1 MAERV
6 LRDARPQVGRPVR
19 VGDLCIHPRFFMN
32 SVATESFA
40 ELFEQSQTNWAK
52 IKPGA
57 IVKGIVVDVRND
69 VVVIN
74 AGLKSEGIVPI
85 EQFRNDAGE
94 IDVGIG
100 DEVKVALDSLE
111 NGFGETV
118 LSREKA
124 KRAMV
129 WDELEEAL
137 EANATI
143 VGRISG
149 KVKGG
154 FTVDIKDVRAFLPG
168 SLVDVRPVRDPVYL
182 EGKEL
187 EFKLIKLDRKRNNV
201 VVSRRAV
208 VESEHSEEREQLLEK
223 LVEGAVLKGVVKNLT
238 DYGAF
243 VDLGGIDGL
252 LHITDMAWK
261 RVRHPSE
268 VVNVGDELEV
278 RVLKFDRERN
288 RVSLGLKQLGEDPW
302 DNIARRYPANSRVFG
317 KVSNVTDYGA
327 FVEIEPGVEGLV
339 HVSEMDWTNKNVN
352 PAKIVQVGDELQV
365 MVLDVDEERRR
376 ISLGIK
382 QVTSNPWETF
392 AAIHK
397 KGDKVSGQIKSI
409 TDFGIFIGLDGGID
423 GLIHLSDISWNST
436 GEDIARNYKKGD
448 TLEAVVLAVDPERE
462 RISLGVKQLEQ
473 DPLGQFMASHPKG
486 TKVAGTVKEV
496 DAKGATIDLGDGV
509 EGYVMA
515 RDISDD
521 RVDDASQVLKVG
533 QEVEAKFVGMDRKG
547 RSLQLSIKAKDEAE
561 TAEAM
566 AEYNKVASD
575 AASGTTKLGALL
587 REQLNK
593 AD

>member
-1 MAERV
+1 M
-6 LRDARPQVGRPVR
+6 
-19 VGDLCIHPRFFMN
+19 
-32 SVATESFA
+32 TESFA
-40 ELFEQSQTNWAK
+40 ELFEQSQQYLAK
-52 IKPGA
+52 LKPGA
-57 IVKGIVVDVRND
+57 IVTGVVVEVRGD

-94 IDVGIG
+94 IDVAEG
-100 DEVKVALDSLE
+100 DEVKVALDSIE

-137 EANATI
+137 EKNETI
-143 VGRISG
+143 TGRISG

-154 FTVDIKDVRAFLPG
+154 FTVDIKDVRGFLPG
-168 SLVDVRPVRDPVYL
+168 SLVDVRPVRDSAYL

-187 EFKLIKLDRKRNNV
+187 EFKLIKLDRKRNNI

-208 VESEHSEEREQLLEK
+208 VESEYSVEREQLMEK
-223 LVEGAVLKGVVKNLT
+223 LQEGAILKGVVKNLT

-268 VVNVGDELEV
+268 VVEVGQELDV
-278 RVLKFDRERN
+278 RVLKYDRERN

-302 DNIARRYPANSRVFG
+302 DNIARRYPANTRVFG

-352 PAKIVQVGDELQV
+352 PSKIVQVGDEVQV

-376 ISLGIK
+376 ISLGMK

-397 KGDKVSGQIKSI
+397 KGDKVEGQIKSI

-423 GLIHLSDISWNST
+423 GLVHLSDISWNTT
-436 GEDIARNYKKGD
+436 GEDIVRNFKKGD

-473 DPLGQFMASHPKG
+473 DPMGQYVASNAKG
-486 TKVAGTVKEV
+486 SIVKGVVKEV
-496 DAKGATIDLGDGV
+496 DAKGATVELADGI
-509 EGYVMA
+509 EGYVAA
-515 RDISDD
+515 RDIAKE
-521 RVDDASQVLKVG
+521 RVEDASQYLKVG
-533 QEVEAKFVGMDRKG
+533 QEVEAKIIGTDRKG
-547 RSLQLSIKAKDEAE
+547 RSMQLSIKAKDEAE
-561 TAEAM
+561 QQEAL
-566 AEYNKVASD
+566 ADYNRQSD
-575 AASGTTKLGALL
+575 AATGTTSLGALL
-587 REQLNK
+587 RERLGGK
-593 AD
+593 SE

>member
-1 MAERV
+1 M
-6 LRDARPQVGRPVR
+6 
-19 VGDLCIHPRFFMN
+19 
-32 SVATESFA
+32 TESFA
-40 ELFEQSQTNWAK
+40 ELFEASQANLAK
-52 IKPGA
+52 LKPGA
-57 IVKGIVVDVRND
+57 IVSGTVVEVRGD

-94 IDVGIG
+94 IDVAEG
-100 DEVKVALDSLE
+100 DVVKVALDSIE

-137 EANATI
+137 EKNETI
-143 VGRISG
+143 TGRISG

-168 SLVDVRPVRDPVYL
+168 SLVDVRPVRDPAYL

-208 VESEHSEEREQLLEK
+208 VESEHSEEREQLMDK
-223 LVEGAVLKGVVKNLT
+223 LQEGAILKGVVKNLT

-268 VVNVGDELEV
+268 VVNVGDELDV

-352 PAKIVQVGDELQV
+352 PSKVVQVGDEVEV

-376 ISLGIK
+376 ISLGMK
-382 QVTSNPWETF
+382 QVAANPWETF
-392 AAIHK
+392 AATHK

-423 GLIHLSDISWNST
+423 GLVHLSDISWATT
-436 GEDIARNYKKGD
+436 GEDIVRNFKKGD
-448 TLEAVVLAVDPERE
+448 NLDAVVLAVDPERE

-473 DPLGQFMASHPKG
+473 DPFGQYMAANPKG
-486 TKVAGTVKEV
+486 SKVEGVVKEV
-496 DAKGATIDLGDGV
+496 DAKGATIELADGI
-509 EGYVMA
+509 EGYVAA
-515 RDISDD
+515 RDVANE
-521 RVDDASQVLKVG
+521 RVDDATQFLKVG
-533 QEVEAKFVGMDRKG
+533 DKVEAKFVGMDRKG
-547 RSLQLSIKAKDEAE
+547 RTLQLSIKAKDDAE
-561 TAEAM
+561 MREVLE
-566 AEYNKVASD
+566 EYQSSSAS
-575 AASGTTKLGALL
+575 SGTTQLGALL
-587 REQLNK
+587 RAQLNGNK
-593 AD
+593 SE